1 MNNLENVEI
10 VERPI
15 NISVLRKNTKYHDQ
29 IINALLNS

>member
-15 NISVLRKNTKYHDQ
+15 NILVLRKNTKYHDQ
-29 IINALLNS
+29 IINAPLYS